1 MTQFASPVL
10 HSLLDTDAYKLHM
23 QQAVFHH
30 YYDVHVAAEFR
41 CRGDDL
47 LGIYADAIR
56 EQVQAMQHL
65 RLQDDEYQW
74 LSALPFFKAD
84 YLNWLRE
91 FRFNP
96 EQVTVSN
103 DNGKLDIRLSGPW
116 REVILWEVPLLAVI
130 SEMVHRY
137 RSPQADVAQALDTL
151 ESKLVDFSAL
161 TAGLD
166 MSRFH
171 LMDFGTRRRFSREVQ
186 ETIVKR
192 LQQESWF
199 VGTSN
204 YDLARRLSLT
214 PMGTQ
219 AHEWFQAHQQIS
231 PDLANSQRAALAAWL
246 EEYPDQLGIALTD
259 CITMDAF
266 LRDFGPEF
274 ATRYQGLRHDS
285 GDPVEWGEK
294 AIAHY
299 QKLVEIVHSY
309 DCRICAQLHQSDSNM
324 LAMLK
329 YVPGVL
335 TKKISMEELRP
346 LLNAEVAPYIS
357 KLSTRKIHKIINGF
371 GEAAVLAVK
380 AGFDMVQVHGD
391 RMCGSFSST
400 IFNHR
405 TDEYGGSAENRA
417 RFAVEA
423 VKAIRSR
430 LPEIPIDYKLAV
442 RQEDP
447 HYGNAGVVE
456 SELGIFVPLL
466 TDAGVTS
473 FHVTLANHSSL
484 EDTIPPAKHP
494 YFKEQGCFLKF
505 CDEVRQYTDKPI
517 TGVGGLNQPDF
528 VEQQLASG
536 RITCAAM
543 SRQLLADPEWPNK
556 VASGQIKEIHRC
568 VRCNKKCLGGLQ
580 QHQGTHC
587 IYEKV

>member
-151 ESKLVDFSAL
+151 ENKLVDFSAL

-266 LRDFGPEF
+266 LRDFGVEF
-274 ATRYQGLRHDS
+274 ASRYQGLRHDS

-299 QKLVEIVHSY
+299 EKLGIDPQSKTLVFSDNLDLRKAVELYRHFSSRVQLSFGIGTRLTCDIPQVKPLNIVIKLVE
-309 DCRICAQLHQSDSNM
+309 CNGKRWRNFLTA
-324 LAMLK
+324 LA
-329 YVPGVL
+329 
-335 TKKISMEELRP
+335 
-346 LLNAEVAPYIS
+346 
-357 KLSTRKIHKIINGF
+357 KLSATIKRLFGRCAKRSTFRILKKPVNIIRELIGSLF
-371 GEAAVLAVK
+371 LPLIPKSFAAFA
-380 AGFDMVQVHGD
+380 
-391 RMCGSFSST
+391 
-400 IFNHR
+400 N
-405 TDEYGGSAENRA
+405 SACLIADA
-417 RFAVEA
+417 R
-423 VKAIRSR
+423 
-430 LPEIPIDYKLAV
+430 
-442 RQEDP
+442 
-447 HYGNAGVVE
+447 
-456 SELGIFVPLL
+456 
-466 TDAGVTS
+466 
-473 FHVTLANHSSL
+473 
-484 EDTIPPAKHP
+484 
-494 YFKEQGCFLKF
+494 
-505 CDEVRQYTDKPI
+505 
-517 TGVGGLNQPDF
+517 
-528 VEQQLASG
+528 
-536 RITCAAM
+536 
-543 SRQLLADPEWPNK
+543 
-556 VASGQIKEIHRC
+556 
-568 VRCNKKCLGGLQ
+568 
-580 QHQGTHC
+580 
-587 IYEKV
+587 